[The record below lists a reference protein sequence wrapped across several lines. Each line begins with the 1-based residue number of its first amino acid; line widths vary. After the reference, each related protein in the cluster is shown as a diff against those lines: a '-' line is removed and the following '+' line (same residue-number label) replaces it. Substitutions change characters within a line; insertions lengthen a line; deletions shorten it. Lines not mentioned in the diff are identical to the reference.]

1 MKGRNRQTSVK
12 MLTILKAAGVLLAA
26 FLFLAAEG
34 QGASWN
40 HRTGVNNC
48 RFCVAKGRDIMVS
61 CSEGVITMILLRIF
75 RFSVALVLVSCI
87 FLAPLSYA
95 AEDSPNEGITADVV
109 LTPADQLIL
118 DRIDNL
124 GRELNGRIDKINDR
138 IDTLWITMLGGFMG
152 VMAFIGAIVFW
163 DRSTFM
169 KRARKECHDEEVSDD
184 RRTLESML
192 AAMRKLSEKFPEL
205 REALN
210 SFGLL

>member
-1 MKGRNRQTSVK
+1 VG
-12 MLTILKAAGVLLAA
+12 
-26 FLFLAAEG
+26 
-34 QGASWN
+34 
-40 HRTGVNNC
+40 
-48 RFCVAKGRDIMVS
+48 
-61 CSEGVITMILLRIF
+61 
-75 RFSVALVLVSCI
+75 SCI
-87 FLAPLSYA
+87 FLSPLSYA
-95 AEDSPNEGITADVV
+95 AENSLKEPITEDVV

-169 KRARKECHDEEVSDD
+169 KRVRKECQQEVSDD
-184 RRTLESML
+184 RKRLESML
-192 AAMRKLSEKFPEL
+192 ADMRKLSEKLPEL
-205 REALN
+205 RDALK

>member
-1 MKGRNRQTSVK
+1 MF
-12 MLTILKAAGVLLAA
+12 A
-26 FLFLAAEG
+26 
-34 QGASWN
+34 
-40 HRTGVNNC
+40 
-48 RFCVAKGRDIMVS
+48 
-61 CSEGVITMILLRIF
+61 
-75 RFSVALVLVSCI
+75 LVSCI
-87 FLAPLSYA
+87 FLSPLSYA
-95 AEDSPNEGITADVV
+95 AEDSLNEGITENVV

-124 GRELNGRIDKINDR
+124 GRELNGRIDNLGRELNGRIDNLGKELNGR

-169 KRARKECHDEEVSDD
+169 KRARKECHEEVSGD
-184 RRTLESML
+184 RKTLESML

>member
-1 MKGRNRQTSVK
+1 M
-12 MLTILKAAGVLLAA
+12 I
-26 FLFLAAEG
+26 
-34 QGASWN
+34 
-40 HRTGVNNC
+40 
-48 RFCVAKGRDIMVS
+48 
-61 CSEGVITMILLRIF
+61 MILLRMF
-75 RFSVALVLVSCI
+75 RFFAMFVLGSCI
-87 FLAPLSYA
+87 FLSPLSYA
-95 AEDSPNEGITADVV
+95 AEEGPNEGITEDVL

-118 DRIDNL
+118 DRIDRVNDRIDKL
-124 GRELNGRIDKINDR
+124 GKELNGRIDKVNDRIDNLGKEMNGR

-169 KRARKECHDEEVSDD
+169 KRARKECHEELSDD

>member
-1 MKGRNRQTSVK
+1 MVNRNKGV
-12 MLTILKAAGVLLAA
+12 MI
-26 FLFLAAEG
+26 
-34 QGASWN
+34 
-40 HRTGVNNC
+40 
-48 RFCVAKGRDIMVS
+48 
-61 CSEGVITMILLRIF
+61 MILLRMF
-75 RFSVALVLVSCI
+75 RFFAMFVLGSCI
-87 FLAPLSYA
+87 FLSPLSYA
-95 AEDSPNEGITADVV
+95 AADSLNEGITEDVV

-118 DRIDNL
+118 DRIDNLGKELNGRIDNL

-169 KRARKECHDEEVSDD
+169 KRARKECQQEVSGD
-184 RRTLESML
+184 RKKLESML

-205 REALN
+205 REALK

>member
-1 MKGRNRQTSVK
+1 M
-12 MLTILKAAGVLLAA
+12 I
-26 FLFLAAEG
+26 
-34 QGASWN
+34 
-40 HRTGVNNC
+40 
-48 RFCVAKGRDIMVS
+48 
-61 CSEGVITMILLRIF
+61 MILLRMF
-75 RFSVALVLVSCI
+75 RFFAMFVLGSCI
-87 FLAPLSYA
+87 FLSPLSYA
-95 AEDSPNEGITADVV
+95 AEEGPNEGITEDVL

-118 DRIDNL
+118 DRIDNLGRELNGRIDKINDRIDNL

-169 KRARKECHDEEVSDD
+169 KRARKECHEEVSDD
-184 RRTLESML
+184 RKTLESML

-205 REALN
+205 REALK

>member
-1 MKGRNRQTSVK
+1 MF
-12 MLTILKAAGVLLAA
+12 A
-26 FLFLAAEG
+26 
-34 QGASWN
+34 
-40 HRTGVNNC
+40 
-48 RFCVAKGRDIMVS
+48 
-61 CSEGVITMILLRIF
+61 
-75 RFSVALVLVSCI
+75 LVSCI
-87 FLAPLSYA
+87 FLSPLSYA
-95 AEDSPNEGITADVV
+95 AEDSLNEGITENVV

-124 GRELNGRIDKINDR
+124 GRELNGRIDNLGRELNGRIDNLGRELNGR

-169 KRARKECHDEEVSDD
+169 KRARKECHEEVSGD
-184 RRTLESML
+184 RKTLESML

>member
-1 MKGRNRQTSVK
+1 MADILLHENSGAHGNIRFFYCEWKMCCGRFN
-12 MLTILKAAGVLLAA
+12 
-26 FLFLAAEG
+26 
-34 QGASWN
+34 
-40 HRTGVNNC
+40 
-48 RFCVAKGRDIMVS
+48 
-61 CSEGVITMILLRIF
+61 EGVMTMILLRIF
-75 RFSVALVLVSCI
+75 RFSATLVLVSCI
-87 FLAPLSYA
+87 FLLPLSYA
-95 AEDSPNEGITADVV
+95 AEDSLNEGITENVV

-118 DRIDNL
+118 DRIDRVNDRIDKL
-124 GRELNGRIDKINDR
+124 GKELNGRIDKVNDHIDNLGKEMNGR

-169 KRARKECHDEEVSDD
+169 KRARKECHEELSDD

>member
-1 MKGRNRQTSVK
+1 
-12 MLTILKAAGVLLAA
+12 
-26 FLFLAAEG
+26 
-34 QGASWN
+34 
-40 HRTGVNNC
+40 
-48 RFCVAKGRDIMVS
+48 
-61 CSEGVITMILLRIF
+61 MILLRIF
-75 RFSVALVLVSCI
+75 RFFAMFALVSCI
-87 FLAPLSYA
+87 FLSPLSYA
-95 AEDSPNEGITADVV
+95 AEDSLNEGITENVV

-118 DRIDNL
+118 DRIDNLGRELNGRIDNL

-169 KRARKECHDEEVSDD
+169 KRARKECHEEVSGD
-184 RRTLESML
+184 RKTLESML